1 MRFVK
6 AQSALASYW
15 AIARS
20 ALGSRLPVLGL
31 ASQKAIEGATDE
43 AVTEYHEPEQL
54 FLGPYVPSKA
64 DLHAQVLLRCPC
76 NASRPA
82 VVLCFGDIASGRT
95 EA

>member
-31 ASQKAIEGATDE
+31 ASQKATVE

-82 VVLCFGDIASGRT
+82 VVLCFGDITSGRT